1 MPSVHQ
7 RLAIQVYSCIYF
19 FAVNGESGRVVIVGG
34 GILGTMHAVLARRH
48 GYAVTQLEREP
59 AGRGA
64 SVRNFGLVWV
74 SGRRAGAELTLALRA
89 RALWAEIAEGAPGTG
104 FRPAGSLTIATG
116 EAELAVMREAAALPD
131 AKQREFELLSVDEAR
146 SANPALRG
154 EFLGGLHCRADAI
167 VEPRVALPALRAS
180 LAGPSYEWL
189 PGLEAVEVAAHGV
202 RDSRGGWHRGDLV
215 VLCTGANFT
224 GVAGPHLAA
233 SGALASASG
242 GSGETGAEPRGLR
255 RVRLQMLQTL
265 PFDGKLTTSLA
276 DGDSLRYYPA
286 YDVPSRAAL
295 PPQPPVA
302 AESRSQL
309 LLVQRLDGSLTIGD
323 THEYDEPFGFDV
335 DETAYDH
342 LLARATAL
350 LGVPLPRV
358 QRRWAGVYSE
368 VVGTPALYHRSDV
381 APGVVLV
388 TGPGGRGMTCSPAIA
403 EETFQ

>member
-1 MPSVHQ
+1 M
-7 RLAIQVYSCIYF
+7 
-19 FAVNGESGRVVIVGG
+19 NGESGRVVIVGG

-74 SGRRAGAELTLALRA
+74 SGRRAGPELALALRA
-89 RALWAEIAEGAPGTG
+89 RELWAEIAEVAPGTG

-131 AKQREFELLSVDEAR
+131 AKQREFELLGADEVRSV
-146 SANPALRG
+146 NPALRG
-154 EFLGGLHCRADAI
+154 DFLGGLRCRADAI
-167 VEPRVALPALRAS
+167 VEPRLALPALRAS

-189 PGLEAVEVAAHGV
+189 RGLEAVEVASHGV
-202 RDSRGGWHRGDLV
+202 RDQHGTWHRGDLV

-233 SGALASASG
+233 SGALASAASVADG
-242 GSGETGAEPRGLR
+242 GAAAEPTGLR

-265 PFDGKLTTSLA
+265 PFEPKLTTALA

-286 YDVPSRAAL
+286 YDVPSRSAL
-295 PPQPPVA
+295 PPQA
-302 AESRSQL
+302 AAAAANRAQL

-323 THEYDEPFGFDV
+323 THSYDEPFGFDV

-342 LLARATAL
+342 LLARASAL

-368 VVGTPALYHRSDV
+368 VVGTPALYHRSAV
-381 APGVVLV
+381 TPGVVLV

-403 EETFQ
+403 EETFL

>member
-1 MPSVHQ
+1 VSD
-7 RLAIQVYSCIYF
+7 
-19 FAVNGESGRVVIVGG
+19 ESGRVVIVGG

-74 SGRRAGAELTLALRA
+74 SGRRAGPELALALRA
-89 RALWAEIAEGAPGTG
+89 RELWAEISEGAPGTG

-131 AKQREFELLSVDEAR
+131 AKQREFELLSPDEVR
-146 SANPALRG
+146 SVNPALRG

-180 LAGPSYEWL
+180 LTGPLYDWQ

-202 RDSRGGWHRGDLV
+202 RDQRGTWHRGDLV

-233 SGALASASG
+233 SGALASAADRAGPDGAAG
-242 GSGETGAEPRGLR
+242 GEPRGLR

-265 PFDGKLTTSLA
+265 PFDQTLTTSLA

-295 PPQPPVA
+295 PPQAAVA
-302 AESRSQL
+302 AASRSQL

-368 VVGTPALYHRSDV
+368 VVGTPALYHRSEI
-381 APGVVLV
+381 ASGVVLV

-403 EETFQ
+403 EETFL

>member
-1 MPSVHQ
+1 M
-7 RLAIQVYSCIYF
+7 
-19 FAVNGESGRVVIVGG
+19 NGESGRVVIVGG

-74 SGRRAGAELTLALRA
+74 SGRRAGPELALALRA
-89 RALWAEIAEGAPGTG
+89 RELWAEIAEVAPGTG

-131 AKQREFELLSVDEAR
+131 AKQREFELLGADEVRSV
-146 SANPALRG
+146 NPALRG
-154 EFLGGLHCRADAI
+154 DFLGGLRCRADAI
-167 VEPRVALPALRAS
+167 VEPRLALPALRAS

-189 PGLEAVEVAAHGV
+189 RGLEAVEVASHGV
-202 RDSRGGWHRGDLV
+202 RDQHGTWHRGDLV

-233 SGALASASG
+233 SGALASAASVASVASVADG
-242 GSGETGAEPRGLR
+242 GAAAEPTGLR

-265 PFDGKLTTSLA
+265 PFDGNLTTALA

-295 PPQPPVA
+295 PPQAAVA
-302 AESRSQL
+302 AASRSQL

-368 VVGTPALYHRSDV
+368 VVGTPALYHRSAV

-403 EETFQ
+403 EETFL

>member
-1 MPSVHQ
+1 M
-7 RLAIQVYSCIYF
+7 
-19 FAVNGESGRVVIVGG
+19 NGESGRVVIVGG
-34 GILGTMHAVLARRH
+34 GILGTMHAVLARRR
-48 GYAVTQLEREP
+48 GYAVTHLEREP
-59 AGRGA
+59 GARGA

-74 SGRRAGAELTLALRA
+74 SGRRAGAELALALRA
-89 RALWAEIAEGAPGTG
+89 RELWAEIAEGAPGAG

-131 AKQREFELLSVDEAR
+131 AKQREFELLDADEVRAV
-146 SANPALRG
+146 NPALRG

-167 VEPRVALPALRAS
+167 VEPRLTLPALRAS
-180 LAGPSYEWL
+180 LAGPSYEWR

-202 RDSRGGWHRGDLV
+202 RDQEGTWHRGDLV

-224 GVAGPHLAA
+224 GLAGPHLAA
-233 SGALASASG
+233 SGALAGAAVQAG
-242 GSGETGAEPRGLR
+242 QAGEAVRADAEPRGLR

-295 PPQPPVA
+295 PPQTAVA
-302 AESRSQL
+302 AASRSQL

-403 EETFQ
+403 EETFL

>member
-1 MPSVHQ
+1 M
-7 RLAIQVYSCIYF
+7 
-19 FAVNGESGRVVIVGG
+19 NESGRVVIVGG

-74 SGRRAGAELTLALRA
+74 SGRRAGPELALALRA
-89 RALWAEIAEGAPGTG
+89 RALWQEIAAGAPGTG
-104 FRPAGSLTIATG
+104 FRAAGSLTIATSD
-116 EAELAVMREAAALPD
+116 AELAVMREAVALPD
-131 AKQREFELLSVDEAR
+131 AKQREFDLLTPDEVRSV
-146 SANPALRG
+146 NPALRG
-154 EFLGGLHCRADAI
+154 GLLGGLYCRADAI
-167 VEPRVALPALRAS
+167 VEPRVTLPALRAS
-180 LAGPSYEWL
+180 LVGPSYTWL
-189 PGLEAVEVAAHGV
+189 PGLEAVEVAANGV
-202 RDSRGGWHRGDLV
+202 RDQHGGWHRGDLV
-215 VLCTGANFT
+215 VLCTGANLT
-224 GVAGPHLAA
+224 GLAGPHLTA
-233 SGALASASG
+233 SRALAAD
-242 GSGETGAEPRGLR
+242 GEPGTEPAGLR

-265 PFDGKLTTSLA
+265 PFDAKLTTSVA

-286 YDVPSRAAL
+286 YDVPARSAL
-295 PPQPPVA
+295 PPQTAVA
-302 AESRSQL
+302 AASRAQL

-342 LLARATAL
+342 LLARTSAL
-350 LGVPLPRV
+350 LGAPLPRV

-368 VVGTPALYHRSDV
+368 VVGTSALYHRSEV

-403 EETFQ
+403 EETFL

>member
-1 MPSVHQ
+1 
-7 RLAIQVYSCIYF
+7 
-19 FAVNGESGRVVIVGG
+19 VNGEAGRVVIVGG

-74 SGRRAGAELTLALRA
+74 SGRRAGAELGLALRA
-89 RALWAEIAEGAPGTG
+89 RALWAEIAEFAPGTG
-104 FRPAGSLTIATG
+104 FRPAGSLTMATST
-116 EAELAVMREAAALPD
+116 AELAVMREAAELPD
-131 AKQREFELLSVDEAR
+131 AKQREFELLSADEAR

-154 EFLGGLHCRADAI
+154 EFLGGLYCRADAI
-167 VEPRVALPALRAS
+167 VEPRVALPALRAA

-202 RDSRGGWHRGDLV
+202 RDSRGTWHRGDLV

-233 SGALASASG
+233 SGALASASAAG
-242 GSGETGAEPRGLR
+242 HEAGARAEPTGLR

-265 PFDGKLTTSLA
+265 PFDRKLTTALA

-286 YDVPSRAAL
+286 YDVPARAAL
-295 PPQPPVA
+295 PPQAPVA
-302 AESRSQL
+302 AASRSQL

-342 LLARATAL
+342 LLARARAL
-350 LGVPLPRV
+350 LGAELPRV

-368 VVGTPALYHRSDV
+368 VVGTPALYHRSEV

-403 EETFQ
+403 EETFL

>member
-1 MPSVHQ
+1 MS
-7 RLAIQVYSCIYF
+7 
-19 FAVNGESGRVVIVGG
+19 ESGRVVIVGG

-74 SGRRAGAELTLALRA
+74 SGRRAGPELALALRA
-89 RALWAEIAEGAPGTG
+89 RALWQEIAGAAPGTG
-104 FRPAGSLTIATG
+104 FRANGSLTIATS
-116 EAELAVMREAAALPD
+116 EAELAVMREAVALPD
-131 AKQREFELLSVDEAR
+131 AKQREFELLSADQVR
-146 SANPALRG
+146 SVNPALRG

-180 LAGPSYEWL
+180 LAGPTYDWR
-189 PGLEAVEVAAHGV
+189 PGLEAVEVAPHGV
-202 RDSRGGWHRGDLV
+202 RDQRGSWHRGDLV

-224 GVAGPHLAA
+224 GLAGPHLAA
-233 SGALASASG
+233 SGALASASAA
-242 GSGETGAEPRGLR
+242 GAEAEPAGLR

-265 PFDGKLTTSLA
+265 PFDRTLTTAVA

-286 YDVPSRAAL
+286 YDVPTRSAL
-295 PPQPPVA
+295 PPQAAVA
-302 AESRSQL
+302 AASRAQL

-368 VVGTPALYHRSDV
+368 VVGSTALYHRSEV

-403 EETFQ
+403 EETFL